1 MKSANDTITGK
12 IVDYDEKT
20 GELIIR
26 AKYDDIGILTKRQ
39 YDKCSVR
46 LIDSRKL
53 SSKQRN
59 TCYMLL
65 REIADFAGMSEDRT
79 KNIMKIKF
87 TTEIFQ
93 DTAED
98 LFSLS
103 DAPMS
108 LVCEF
113 QRFLV
118 RFIIDYDI
126 PCSFKLYDFV
136 DDIGDYLYACIM
148 AKKCVIC
155 GTHADLH
162 HIDRV
167 GMGGNRDEIVHLGM
181 EALPLCREHHAEAHS
196 IGLTEWKDRYHIEKG
211 IIIDEAIARVYR
223 LNTKNRRE
231 KKNAQQSLPDGP
243 HGA

>member
-1 MKSANDTITGK
+1 MKSSNDTISGR

-26 AKYDDIGILTKRQ
+26 AKYDDIEILTKRQ
-39 YDKCSVR
+39 YAKCNIR

-65 REIADFAGMSEDRT
+65 REIADYSGMSEDRT
-79 KNIMKIKF
+79 KTIMKIRF

-93 DTAED
+93 DTADD

-136 DDIGDYLYACIM
+136 DDIGDYIYACTM

-155 GTHADLH
+155 GRHADLH
-162 HIDRV
+162 HRDRI
-167 GMGGNRDEIVHLGM
+167 GMGGDREEIVHLGM
-181 EALPLCREHHAEAHS
+181 EAVPLCREHHQEAHS
-196 IGLTEWKDRYHIEKG
+196 IGEIEWSDRYHIEKG

-223 LNTKNRRE
+223 LNTKSRKE
-231 KKNAQQSLPDGP
+231 KA
-243 HGA
+243 HA